1 MDQKFWPEVLGRI
14 AGLQWASGTGMWAL
28 ASILPRNAKQRE
40 KALFRNEIAHAKLKL
55 ARREKALARATIAAR
70 TAKLDS
76 RESKV
81 ERMKASLQRT
91 QDQTSKRDAERAEK
105 KRLADLKASELR
117 AQKQLMNQG
126 ASFHGTRAA
135 FDDLSSH
142 LRGGRR

>member
-1 MDQKFWPEVLGRI
+1 MDQKFWPEIIGRN

-28 ASILPRNAKQRE
+28 AAILPRSAKQRE
-40 KALFRNEIAHAKLKL
+40 KALFRNEIAHAKVKL
-55 ARREKALARATIAAR
+55 ARREQALARATIAAR

-76 RESKV
+76 RESSVK
-81 ERMKASLQRT
+81 RMQDSLKRT

-126 ASFHGTRAA
+126 ASFYGTRAA
-135 FDDLSSH
+135 FNDLSSH
-142 LRGGRR
+142 LKGGRR